1 LIGGFSGLR
10 GDAGARYTWAVEL
23 WLEASS
29 APATVTPAAAAS
41 PAVTPA
47 SPPGAG
53 LPQAARMAFDRYK
66 ADPKTWSFKSFAADR
81 VSGVWGRAW
90 GLQSAAAA
98 MDRALDECRK
108 RSAGCEV
115 YAVGDTVLDEVSP
128 EQRAAI
134 LLGGAHLNFTG
145 VLTTEHGGRVGTS
158 TASVY
163 LHRGLTEITG
173 SLTVEAL
180 GVSGL
185 ITGAVSDTLQ
195 ATVKLTQSR
204 PCQTEF
210 AGAISIG
217 DGGKTLSASYEGPGC
232 EGLPLKATFTGTRQ

>member
-1 LIGGFSGLR
+1 
-10 GDAGARYTWAVEL
+10 
-23 WLEASS
+23 
-29 APATVTPAAAAS
+29 
-41 PAVTPA
+41 
-47 SPPGAG
+47 
-53 LPQAARMAFDRYK
+53 LPKTTRVAFDTYK
-66 ADPKTWSFKSFAADR
+66 TDPKYRSFKSFAADR

-90 GLQSAAAA
+90 GLPSAVAA

-108 RSAGCEV
+108 RSAGCEA

-134 LLGGAHLNFTG
+134 LLGGAHLNFKG
-145 VLTTEHGGRVGTS
+145 VLTTEHGGRVDTS

-163 LHRGLTEITG
+163 LHRGFTEITG
-173 SLTVEAL
+173 SLTVEAR

-185 ITGAVSDTLQ
+185 ITGTVSDTLQ

-204 PCQTEF
+204 PCHTEF

-217 DGGKTLSASYEGPGC
+217 DGGKTLSASYEGSGC
-232 EGLPLKATFTGTRQ
+232 EGLPLKATFAGTRQ